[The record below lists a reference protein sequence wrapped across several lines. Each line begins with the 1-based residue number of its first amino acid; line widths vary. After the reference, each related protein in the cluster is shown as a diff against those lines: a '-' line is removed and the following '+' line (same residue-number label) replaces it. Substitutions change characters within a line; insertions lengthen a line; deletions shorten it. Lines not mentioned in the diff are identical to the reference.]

1 MSNRKKPAAEKVR
14 VAAAQTNRVVVAYM
28 HPGQVSGYFC
38 QSLVNM
44 LMFDQATSR
53 RVVGCLNEWSSAN
66 VSNSRNDLCRQFLDY
81 DAEWLLFIDADMLFP
96 HDAID
101 RLMQSADVDQRPVV
115 GGLCFGINNGVLF
128 PTIYIFHNTEKGPT
142 TARVSDFPENAVVP
156 VAGTGGAF
164 LLIHRRVLEAFLER
178 GFSEAFPF
186 FQESELAGEPAG
198 EDITFCLRAGTLG
211 IPVHVDTG
219 LHIGHHK
226 SQVLTHDMF
235 MSQRAAARATE
246 EEPDDV
252 SA

>member
-1 MSNRKKPAAEKVR
+1 MSNRKKPAAAKVR
-14 VAAAQTNRVVVAYM
+14 VEAAASNRVVVGYL

-66 VSNSRNDLCRQFLDY
+66 VSNSRNDICRQFLDY
-81 DAEWLLFIDADMLFP
+81 DAEWLLFIDSDMMFP

-101 RLMQSADVDQRPVV
+101 RLMQSADADERPIV
-115 GGLCFGINNGVLF
+115 GGLCFGVNNGVLF
-128 PTIYIFHNTEKGPT
+128 PTLYIFHDSEKGPT
-142 TARVSDFPENAVVP
+142 TARVPEFPENTVVP

-164 LLIHRRVLEAFLER
+164 LMIHRRVLEAFLAH

-186 FQESELAGEPAG
+186 FQESELAGQPAG
-198 EDITFCLRAGTLG
+198 EDITFCLRAGVLG
-211 IPVHVDTG
+211 FPVHVDTG

-226 SQVLTHDMF
+226 SQVLTHEMF
-235 MSQRAAARATE
+235 MSQKAAAKESA
-246 EEPDDV
+246 DV
-252 SA
+252 GAGS